1 MTIKR
6 VINGVEMEITLNS
19 IELWDAYMEKQHEY
33 DLEDIENYLEYYTED
48 EIMQEYGV
56 TIDKFHSL
64 KEEMACLYRK
74 YRDNDESWARDR
86 DEAVEYIL
94 SECR

>member
-6 VINGVEMEITLNS
+6 VINGMEMEITLNS
-19 IELWDAYMEKQHEY
+19 VELWDAYMEKQHEY
-33 DLEDIENYLEYYTED
+33 DLEDVDNYLEYHD
-48 EIMQEYGV
+48 ETDIMQEYGV
-56 TIDKFHSL
+56 TMDGFDNL
-64 KEEMACLYRK
+64 KEEMASLYRK
-74 YRDNDESWARDR
+74 YRDYDESWVRDR